1 MIDKYRLLFNSQFTD
16 KKYQEVK
23 DNITAD
29 FDYEPTFRIGET
41 PFFISNQL
49 KEQIIDGCE
58 GVIKLIQ
65 DKGFKKLT
73 NKSLELN
80 HKVPNEDTHPTF
92 LAIDFGICEE
102 NGAVVPKLIE
112 VQGFPSLFNYQNN
125 LYQKFKNAYPFLEE
139 LTPFFNGI
147 SSQEYLIILEDAIC
161 NNHSKENVILL
172 EIEPEKQN
180 TKIDFYYCKRDI
192 GIPVI
197 CVTAIIKKG
206 KQLFYKNDAGIEI
219 RVKRIY
225 NRVIFDELDL
235 RTDLKLNFNFSDD
248 LDVEWAGHPNWFF
261 RISKFILPFLKGP
274 YFIET
279 TLLSDLKE
287 IPKDLE
293 NYVLKPLF
301 SFSGSGVIF
310 HVKKEDIEAVVEKDR
325 YILQKKVNYIPILQS
340 PDGKV
345 KCEVRVLCI
354 WKKEDAAP
362 TLLCN
367 LTRLSRGEMI
377 GVKFNKDKDWV
388 GGTLGLFEQCDKL
401 TEKLIKK

>member
-1 MIDKYRLLFNSQFTD
+1 MISKYRKLFNEQFTEE
-16 KKYQEVK
+16 KYQHLK
-23 DNITAD
+23 DDIASD

-41 PFFISNQL
+41 PFFISNEL
-49 KEQIIDGCE
+49 KEQLIEGCNE
-58 GVIKLIQ
+58 VVSLIQ
-65 DKGFKKLT
+65 EDSFKSLT
-73 NKSLELN
+73 NKALELN
-80 HKVPNEDTHPTF
+80 NKVPNEDEHTTF
-92 LAIDFGICEE
+92 LAVDFGICEE

-112 VQGFPSLFNYQNN
+112 VQGFPSLYNYQTN
-125 LYQKFKNAYPFLEE
+125 LYDKFINQYPFLNE

-147 SSQEYLIILEDAIC
+147 NSQEYLKIIDEVIC
-161 NNHSKENVILL
+161 NHHTKENVILL

-197 CVTAIIKKG
+197 CVTELIKRG
-206 KQLFYKNDAGIEI
+206 RQLFYKNVKNEDVL
-219 RVKRIY
+219 VKRIY

-235 RTDLKLNFNFSDD
+235 RTDLKLDFSFSDD

-261 RISKFILPFLKGP
+261 RISKFILPFLKGK

-279 TLLSDLKE
+279 TLLSELTE
-287 IPKDLE
+287 IPEDLE

-301 SFSGSGVIF
+301 SFSGTGVIF
-310 HVKKEDIEAVVEKDR
+310 HVKKEDIEAVVEKEL
-325 YILQKKVNYIPILQS
+325 YILQKKVNYIPIVQS

-345 KCEVRVLCI
+345 KAEVRVLCV
-354 WKKEDAAP
+354 WKKNDAAP

-367 LTRLSRGEMI
+367 LVRLSRGEMI

-388 GGTLGLFEQCDKL
+388 GGTIGLFER
-401 TEKLIKK
+401 